1 MADERLIKSDDRVK
15 DIGEVFTPQRIVDL
29 MLDQPEITA
38 KVNDLK
44 STFLEPSA
52 GEGVFLVEI
61 LKRKMKVALELS
73 KNIAKFEDNCL
84 LALSSLYGI
93 ELMEDNVEML
103 VMNMLQEFISS
114 YLAGIASLDPKTKQN
129 DKVIKSAKVIIRAN
143 MAQGDALTYKTSTD
157 DPIIFSEWDTYQKN
171 GRLFVQRKEQTFESI
186 VAGEDSGNSIAAPQ
200 QEEMDLFSSYETDE
214 EGDLEVKAVESI
226 YHQYDA
232 VRMTDVY
239 KELVHVETE
248 K

>member
-103 VMNMLQEFISS
+103 VMNMLQEFISD
-114 YLAGIASLDPKTKQN
+114 YLSGIHAINPDAKQN
-129 DKVIKSAKVIIRAN
+129 EKIIKSAKVIIRAN

-157 DPIIFSEWDTYQKN
+157 DPIIFSEWDTFSKN
-171 GRLFVQRKEQTFESI
+171 GRLYVQRKEQTFESI
-186 VAGEDSGNSIAAPQ
+186 VAGEDSGNSIAMPQ
-200 QEEMDLFSSYETDE
+200 QEEMDLFSSYDTDE
-214 EGDLEVKAVESI
+214 GGDLEVKPVESI
-226 YHQYDA
+226 YHQYDP

-248 K
+248 N

>member
-38 KVNDLK
+38 RVNDLK
-44 STFLEPSA
+44 TTFLEPSA

-61 LKRKMKVALELS
+61 LKRKMKVALEQS
-73 KNIAKFEDNCL
+73 KNITKFEDNSL

-103 VMNMLQEFISS
+103 VMNMLQEFISD
-114 YLAGIASLDPKTKQN
+114 YLSGIHAINPDAKQN
-129 DKVIKSAKVIIRAN
+129 EKIIKSAKVIIRAN

-157 DPIIFSEWDTYQKN
+157 DPIIFSEWDTFSKN
-171 GRLFVQRKEQTFESI
+171 GRLYVQRKEQIFKSI
-186 VAGEDSGNSIAAPQ
+186 VAGEDIVNSMAASQ
-200 QEEMDLFSSYETDE
+200 QEEMDLFSSYDTDE
-214 EGDLEVKAVESI
+214 EDDLDDN
-226 YHQYDA
+226 Y
-232 VRMTDVY
+232 RTCF
-239 KELVHVETE
+239 
-248 K
+248 